1 MCNFFS
7 KLYESFQSYAMI
19 NERKQTIRQAIIDAL
34 ENNALTVR
42 EISQSIGIME
52 KDVYHHLSSIDKSV
66 KHQHKKIDMEPHYC
80 MNCGFQFKNRNTF
93 KKPGKCPECR
103 NGRIAPAVFQ
113 IISLE
118 M

>member
-1 MCNFFS
+1 
-7 KLYESFQSYAMI
+7 MI
-19 NERKQTIRQAIIDAL
+19 NERKQTIRQEIIVAL

-52 KDVYHHLSSIDKSV
+52 KDVYHHLSFIDKSV
-66 KHQHKKIDMEPHYC
+66 KHQNKRIDIEPHYC
-80 MNCGFQFKNRNTF
+80 MHCGFQFKNRKTF

-113 IISLE
+113 IVYLG